1 MLTHPGFQLVPH
13 VLPAVAEEY
22 QAVCVQSEPIILN
35 LSNYHLRLPPLV
47 GCSVCS
53 LGDLGHGNLDAF
65 SGLADT
71 IAGAA

>member
-13 VLPAVAEEY
+13 VLPAVAEKY
-22 QAVCVQSEPIILN
+22 QAVCVQAEPLITD
-35 LSNYHLRLPPLV
+35 LSDYHRLHPL
-47 GCSVCS
+47 GNKWDIR
-53 LGDLGHGNLDAF
+53 GDLDHGNLDAF

>member
-13 VLPAVAEEY
+13 VLPAVAEKHQPLGIE
-22 QAVCVQSEPIILN
+22 AEPVTLY
-35 LSNYHLRLPPLV
+35 LSNYHLRSPL
-47 GCSVCS
+47 GNKWDIRGG
-53 LGDLGHGNLDAF
+53 LDHGNLDAF